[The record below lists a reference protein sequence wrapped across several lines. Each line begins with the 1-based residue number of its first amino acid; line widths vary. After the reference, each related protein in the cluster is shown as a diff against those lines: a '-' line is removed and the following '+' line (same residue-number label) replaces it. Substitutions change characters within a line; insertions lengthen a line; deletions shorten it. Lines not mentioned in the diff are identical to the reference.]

1 MLSLFIYQLI
11 IFVGWLGFIVVK
23 FIKIINPKTYKLI
36 LLSLILM
43 CQFVICDCW
52 WHNCCGVLCG
62 GCYHAACCC
71 SAWLCMPDEMT
82 QIDPDCCK
90 IGCCLGYGYNHC
102 WHGNVC
108 CITDSFRTYSGVVT
122 MGADVVTVNSAQ
134 PMQPFNTGYY

>member
-1 MLSLFIYQLI
+1 
-11 IFVGWLGFIVVK
+11 
-23 FIKIINPKTYKLI
+23 
-36 LLSLILM
+36 M

-62 GCYHAACCC
+62 GCYHASCCWSC
-71 SAWLCMPDEMT
+71 WLCMPDEMM

-90 IGCCLGYGYNHC
+90 IGCCLGWGYNHC

-108 CITDSFRTYSGVVT
+108 CITDSLRTYSGVVT
-122 MGADVVTVNSAQ
+122 MGADVVSVNSAQ